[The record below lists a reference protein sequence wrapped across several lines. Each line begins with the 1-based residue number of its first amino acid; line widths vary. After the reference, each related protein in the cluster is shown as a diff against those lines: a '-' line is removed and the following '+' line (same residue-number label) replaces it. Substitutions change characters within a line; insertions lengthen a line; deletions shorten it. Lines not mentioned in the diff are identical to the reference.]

1 MTKQSIDRVEN
12 GDSVVISKR
21 AYQWWIGILVTVII
35 ALLVNTVAFGIWKG
49 TVDQQ
54 IKNIELTGT
63 ILSKENH
70 EMLQD
75 VVHNQKIMMKSLG
88 MAWESLQ

>member
-1 MTKQSIDRVEN
+1 M
-12 GDSVVISKR
+12 
-21 AYQWWIGILVTVII
+21 
-35 ALLVNTVAFGIWKG
+35 
-49 TVDQQ
+49 
-54 IKNIELTGT
+54 ELTGT

-70 EMLQD
+70 EMLQN